1 MVLPSFPLSFHGF
14 CVSRH
19 SPNVRW
25 LIQTPRIFNVYAKAG
40 LVKSFGEMLDNV
52 FRPLF
57 EATANP
63 ADHPKLAHLLENIVG
78 FDSVDDESKP
88 EAHAKKNMAR
98 PEDWTNGKNP
108 PYSYYIYYFYANMA
122 VLNQFRKSRGMNT
135 FKLRP
140 HCGEAGSIDHLVAA
154 FLSAEGAFGFEL
166 GSVVFEPPL
175 PPCLCRLPAM
185 RCRVLSALSVRSSRC
200 DELVLCRA
208 LIGCASLC

>member
-1 MVLPSFPLSFHGF
+1 MFSLSLSLSFSLSHS
-14 CVSRH
+14 VSRSSCSAVIRH

-25 LIQTPRIFNVYAKAG
+25 LIQTPRIFNIYAKAG
-40 LVKSFGEMLDNV
+40 LVKTFAEMLDNV

-88 EAHAKKNMAR
+88 EAHAKKNMAL
-98 PEDWTNGKNP
+98 PEDWTSDKNP
-108 PYSYYIYYFYANMA
+108 PYSYYIYYFYANMS
-122 VLNQFRKSRGMNT
+122 VLNQYRKSRGMNT

-154 FLSAEGAFGFEL
+154 FLSAEGALRLFF
-166 GSVVFEPPL
+166 PL
-175 PPCLCRLPAM
+175 LFSSPRPSGCFH
-185 RCRVLSALSVRSSRC
+185 VALSPSC
-200 DELVLCRA
+200 M
-208 LIGCASLC
+208 